1 MTSSRTRRNSLLISI
16 FDVASCCATA
26 NGLLPPWHRDAGR
39 RYTRKFQLAARCNY
53 IFDDVW
59 HRVKSSNYD
68 HCRINIEVGPAA
80 LDYEEALWDRTA
92 LQSEWR
98 YCACEPCGP
107 AWFPQGSLV
116 PQGLGWPRSRRPMA
130 VVRCI
135 GPRGAHGWTR
145 EFTVRLRICAIRRG
159 HP

>member
-1 MTSSRTRRNSLLISI
+1 MQSS
-16 FDVASCCATA
+16 TA
-26 NGLLPPWHRDAGR
+26 LP
-39 RYTRKFQLAARCNY
+39 TLEFRKFPALRTDLAFTRGNY
-53 IFDDVW
+53 DWKIPEGSEGALGFLAYHSADEHIEFDFLSGGCSLSEDIFDDVW

-130 VVRCI
+130 VVRLHRSAW
-135 GPRGAHGWTR
+135 GS
-145 EFTVRLRICAIRRG
+145 
-159 HP
+159 